1 VVDWRTPGAVAS
13 RRLTMLVCCLL
24 VLAGN
29 FLCRPTLEFEPN
41 VIDAGVSATALYGH
55 VFSSR
60 PVVLRL
66 ADGWRRD
73 PNGDGWVLTTP
84 GRLLVDLAEP
94 VESRLTII
102 VETPDGEAPGELRAL
117 WNGRPL
123 PAADVVSGLD
133 GVIVSIQPEQ
143 TAQGVHEVVLQP
155 ADGTDLGSHRHLRI
169 AIERVAFTINGVT
182 TELEPARLPEDRWLA
197 RFQTFGVFPEPDG
210 KLYSGGF
217 VFDGPG
223 SMRCNL
229 SPPRAARLRLIA
241 ENRSS
246 APAVFFAE
254 NDETCARLEV
264 AAGAA
269 DPFDVPLVGGDNHL
283 TLGVEG
289 DDNGLFVWVRPR
301 ISPAPPSS
309 LPPVIL
315 ITTDT
320 TRRDVIPPYVDRRD
334 LAPNLARFADS
345 ATVFER
351 AYSTA
356 SWTLPSHASIFTGL
370 YPTRHGAGVAGTTL
384 GPRFSTLAERLAHL
398 GYRTAGMAG
407 GLMCAANRG
416 LAQGFALYRDP
427 DSNETRAD
435 SMTDGAV
442 GWLEALDGAT
452 PFLFLNY
459 FDPHYPYNP
468 PDPHRTPGEKP
479 LAPAGET
486 PLTIGDLNAAMEEHG
501 VLPPEVRR
509 RLVAAYEGEV
519 RFLDHEIG
527 RLLRA
532 LERVGLYERAF
543 IAIVSDHGEMLGE
556 RGFLFHSF
564 RLDPE
569 LVHIPFIVKWP
580 HQDRPAMV
588 RSPVSLVDLFPTIL
602 ELAGGEPP
610 VSDGRVLPRAD
621 SGGRSGGDVVVAEE
635 HSQHELNPL
644 VSQRKKIADHLWA
657 TATGDTLTVVWDS
670 GAQCVD
676 LTDFGWRPSLCTPVR
691 QEAARVAARE
701 LGEFAANDRT
711 GLAPLSNDEREQ
723 LKALGYLP

>member
-1 VVDWRTPGAVAS
+1 
-13 RRLTMLVCCLL
+13 MLVFCLL
-24 VLAGN
+24 VLGGN
-29 FLCRPTLEFEPN
+29 LSCRPILEFEPK
-41 VIDAGVSATALYGH
+41 VIDAGASATALYGR

-66 ADGWRRD
+66 ADGWSRGPD
-73 PNGDGWVLTTP
+73 GDGWVLTTP
-84 GRLLVDLAEP
+84 GRLLVDIAEP

-102 VETPDGEAPGELRAL
+102 VETRDGELPGELRVL
-117 WNGRPL
+117 WNGLPL
-123 PAADVVSGLD
+123 PAADVVFGLD

-143 TAQGVHEVVLQP
+143 TVQGVHEVVLQP
-155 ADGTDLGSHRHLRI
+155 FDGTDSGSHRRLRI
-169 AIERVAFTINGVT
+169 AIERLAFTIDGET
-182 TELEPARLPEDRWLA
+182 TEFDPARLPEDRWLA

-210 KLYSGGF
+210 KLHSGGF

-229 SPPRAARLRLIA
+229 SPPRAARLRVVV

-246 APAVFFAE
+246 APAVFLAE
-254 NDETCARLEV
+254 DGETCVRLEV

-269 DPFDVPLVGGDNHL
+269 GPFDVPLVGGDNHL

-301 ISPAPPSS
+301 ISPATPSS
-309 LPPVIL
+309 LPPIIL

-320 TRRDVIPPYVDRRD
+320 TRRDVIPPYADRRE
-334 LAPNLARFADS
+334 LAPNLAHFADS

-356 SWTLPSHASIFTGL
+356 PWTLPSHASIFTGL
-370 YPTRHGAGVAGTTL
+370 YPTRHGAGVGGTTL
-384 GPRFSTLAERLAHL
+384 GPRFSTLAERLARH

-407 GLMCAANRG
+407 GLMCAAHRG

-435 SMTDGAV
+435 SLTDGAI
-442 GWLEALDGAT
+442 GWLDALDGAT

-468 PDPHRTPGEKP
+468 PDRYRTMGVKP
-479 LAPAGET
+479 LVSAGET
-486 PLTIGDLNAAMEEHG
+486 TLTIGDLNAAMEEHG
-501 VLPPEVRR
+501 VLPPVIRR

-532 LERVGLYERAF
+532 LERAGLYERAF

-556 RGFLFHSF
+556 NGFLFHSY

-569 LVHIPFIVKWP
+569 LIHIPFIVKWP
-580 HQDRPAMV
+580 HQDRPAVV

-602 ELAGGEPP
+602 ELVGSKPP

-621 SGGRSGGDVVVAEE
+621 EDGRSRGDAVFAEE
-635 HSQHELNPL
+635 HSQRELNPL
-644 VSQRKKIADHLWA
+644 VANRRKIADHLWA
-657 TATGDTLTVVWDS
+657 TATGDALTVVWDS

-676 LTDFGWRPSLCTPVR
+676 LIDSGWRPSLCTPLR
-691 QEAARVAARE
+691 QEAARNAVHE
-701 LGEFAANDRT
+701 LGEFAATDRT
-711 GLAPLSNDEREQ
+711 GLAALSSDEREQ